1 VPDTRY
7 ALRSQP
13 TELRRLRVQAE
24 VWQPAGRSLLE
35 TLAAPEAAQ
44 ALDVGCGPIGW
55 LPLLD
60 EWVGER
66 GRAIGAD
73 VDDSMLAAAGA
84 LAEERGLARVDLVND
99 DLFATRLPAGEFDL
113 VHARFQLCPLGR
125 HEEQLAIY
133 RRLVKPGG
141 VIVLEDPD
149 HSTWTFE
156 PQAAATERLIELMV
170 DAFAAAG
177 GDFDAGLRGAGLLAR
192 SGIEPR
198 VRRTVLA
205 LPPEHPYLRL
215 PLQFAAS
222 LRAQLAEL
230 EGEAQ
235 VEALMAEA
243 EVELASPR
251 RVGRTFTLVQSY
263 GTAP

>member
-1 VPDTRY
+1 VAEARY

-13 TELRRLRVQAE
+13 TELRRLRLQAE
-24 VWQPAGRSLLE
+24 VWNPAGHSLLE
-35 TLAAPEAAQ
+35 TLKAPERAQ
-44 ALDVGCGPIGW
+44 AVDIGCGSMGW

-60 EWVGER
+60 DWVGPS
-66 GRAIGAD
+66 GRVIGAD
-73 VDDSMLAAAGA
+73 VDDAMLAAAGA
-84 LAEERGLARVDLVND
+84 LAEQNGLERVDLVND

-125 HEEQLAIY
+125 HADQMAVY

-156 PQAAATERLIELMV
+156 PEAQATEHLV
-170 DAFAAAG
+170 DLVVAAFAEAG
-177 GDFDAGLRGAGLLAR
+177 GDFDAGLRGAALLA
-192 SGIEPR
+192 SAGVTPN

-215 PLQFAAS
+215 PLQFAHA
-222 LRAQLAEL
+222 LRPQIAEL
-230 EGEAQ
+230 EPQ
-235 VEALMAEA
+235 LDALMAEA

-263 GTAP
+263 GTAA